1 MKRLTE
7 ERILTHPN
15 VRLNF
20 AAPDHNDEGNLATL
34 DQVNTAQVVDNAI
47 TEDDFSAD
55 NTEALA
61 AGVEEVI
68 NTITVTAGATY
79 TALWASM
86 DYNLSS
92 GNIRFRIRKDNL
104 SGTIVK
110 QTVAIPITGL
120 NTMSFMGKDST
131 PSTTQVYVL
140 TADSSAG
147 STVTGTLLG
156 INPKK

>member
-1 MKRLTE
+1 MKRITE

-20 AAPDHNDEGNLATL
+20 ASPDHNDEGDLATL
-34 DQVNTAQVVDNAI
+34 DQVDTAQVVDNAI

-79 TALWASM
+79 TALWATI
-86 DYNLSS
+86 DYNISS
-92 GNIRFRIRKDNL
+92 GTIKFRIRKDNL
-104 SGTIVK
+104 SGTIVR
-110 QTVAIPITGL
+110 QTVTFSNTGL
-120 NTMSFMGKDST
+120 SATSFIGKDST
-131 PSTTQVYVL
+131 PSATQVYVL
-140 TADSSAG
+140 TANSSTA